1 MSMSSKPTTPLREAG
16 SQTPARRRLRRR
28 PSPTHVLIA
37 VVVILA
43 FVLNLLVLRDRSSTT
58 LVAVARQPLTT
69 GSVLGSDSIRFVPV
83 DSDFESLDHLIT
95 EESLASYEGW
105 VLDRAIA
112 EGGVLDSSSLVQPG
126 DSSGLRSMS
135 VPVDREHA
143 TGGTL
148 VAGDRVD
155 VISVVDGVPG
165 FVATDL
171 EVTGVA
177 DAASGAIGAV
187 SSYHVVLSVSAEQAL
202 ALAAAL
208 DSGSLEIVR
217 STGASALES
226 GAIEDDDA

>member
-1 MSMSSKPTTPLREAG
+1 MSMSSPTTQVREAG
-16 SQTPARRRLRRR
+16 SPTPARRRLRRR
-28 PSPTHVLIA
+28 PSATHVLIA

-43 FVLNLLVLRDRSSTT
+43 FVLNLLVLRDRGSTT
-58 LVAVARQPLTT
+58 LVAVARQPLTS
-69 GSVLGSDSIRFVPV
+69 GSVLGPESVRFVPV
-83 DSDFESLDHLIT
+83 DSDFESLDHLLT
-95 EESLASYEGW
+95 QDSLASYEGW
-105 VLDRAIA
+105 VLDRAIE
-112 EGGVLDSSSLVQPG
+112 EGALLEASALVQPA

-135 VPVDREHA
+135 LPIDREHA

-171 EVTGVA
+171 EVTAVA

-187 SSYHVVLSVSAEQAL
+187 SAYHVVLSVSAEQAL

-208 DSGSLEIVR
+208 DSGSLEVVR
-217 STGASALES
+217 STGAE
-226 GAIEDDDA
+226 AIDSVSTEADDA